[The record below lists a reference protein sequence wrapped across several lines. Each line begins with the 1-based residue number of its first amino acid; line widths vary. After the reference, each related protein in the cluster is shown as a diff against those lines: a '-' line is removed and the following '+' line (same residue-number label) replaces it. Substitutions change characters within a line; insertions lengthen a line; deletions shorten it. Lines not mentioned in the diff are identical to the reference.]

1 MSKSSTIY
9 KVYTYSLLRQS
20 SKITRSVDHIGRDD
34 RTRVFSINVLIL
46 SNAAHDKQCPNT
58 TVDTK
63 FNIGV
68 EVVTDHD
75 GSGGVDMMAAT
86 TLNERLKY
94 VRCEIDYTY
103 CAITASI
110 MVLLGLPMT
119 MGVCL
124 AAYTMGADIDPAA
137 NN

>member
-9 KVYTYSLLRQS
+9 KVYRYLLLSQS

-34 RTRVFSINVLIL
+34 RTGVFSIDVLIL
-46 SNAAHDKQCPNT
+46 GNTAHDKQCPNT

-75 GSGGVDMMAAT
+75 GSGGVDMMAGMK
-86 TLNERLKY
+86 LNERLKY
-94 VRCEIDYTY
+94 VRREIDYTY